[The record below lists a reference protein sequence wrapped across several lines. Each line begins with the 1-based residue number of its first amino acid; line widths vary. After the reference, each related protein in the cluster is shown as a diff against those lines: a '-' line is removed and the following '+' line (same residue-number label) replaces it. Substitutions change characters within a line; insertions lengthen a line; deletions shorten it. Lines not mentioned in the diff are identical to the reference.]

1 METRLGFIGIV
12 VQKMEAAPEVN
23 RILSSY
29 GEIIRGRIGVPGQA
43 DQNAVI
49 GVIVE
54 GDNNRIGAMTG
65 KLGNI
70 PGITVRSALTAR
82 RKKDCIEKDT
92 EKEQEK

>member
-12 VQKMEAAPEVN
+12 VQKMEAAAEVN

-29 GEIIRGRIGVPGQA
+29 GEIIRGRIGVPSQTEHS
-43 DQNAVI
+43 AVI

-65 KLGNI
+65 KLGNV
-70 PGITVRSALTAR
+70 PGIAVKSALAPR
-82 RKKDCIEKDT
+82 G
-92 EKEQEK
+92 

>member
-1 METRLGFIGIV
+1 MEKRLGFIGIIV
-12 VQKMEAAPEVN
+12 SRKDCIEEVN
-23 RILSSY
+23 RILSRF
-29 GEIIRGRIGVPGQA
+29 GKLIRGRIGVPNQE
-43 DQNAVI
+43 DQTAVI
-49 GVIVE
+49 GLIVE
-54 GDNNRIGAMTG
+54 GTNDRLGAMTG